1 MPYANRTRVPTEK
14 TRLEIEQLVK
24 KFGAKGFASGW
35 HEGTARVQFFAHGRH
50 VRFTVMTVGDT
61 REGREKWRAL
71 LLLVKA
77 KLVAVD
83 AKIATF
89 EEAFVGDVVLP
100 ETGKTVWESVRE
112 PLKLAYEQNRHIPLL
127 PGAL

>member
-50 VRFTVMTVGDT
+50 VRFTVTTASDT

>member
-1 MPYANRTRVPTEK
+1 MPYANRTRVSTEK
-14 TRLEIEQLVK
+14 TRMEIEQLVK
-24 KFGAKGFASGW
+24 KYGAKGFASGW
-35 HEGTARVQFFAHGRH
+35 HEGTARVQFFAHNRH
-50 VRFTVMTVGDT
+50 VRFTVVAAGDT

-77 KLVAVD
+77 KLVTVD

-89 EEAFVGDVVLP
+89 EEAFVGDIVLP

-112 PLKLAYEQNRHIPLL
+112 PLKLAYETNRHVPLL

>member
-14 TRLEIEQLVK
+14 TRVEIEQLVK

-50 VRFTVMTVGDT
+50 VRFTVMAAGDT

-83 AKIATF
+83 SKIATF
-89 EEAFVGDVVLP
+89 EEVFVGDVVLP

>member
-1 MPYANRTRVPTEK
+1 MTYAAKTKVPSEK
-14 TRLEIEQLVK
+14 TRMDIERLVK
-24 KFGAKGFASGW
+24 KYGAKGFASGW
-35 HEGTARVQFFAHGRH
+35 HDGRAQVQFFAHNRH
-50 VRFTVMTVGDT
+50 VRFTVSTANATAVQE
-61 REGREKWRAL
+61 RERWRAL

-89 EEAFVGDVVLP
+89 EEAFVGDIVLP

-112 PLKLAYEQNRHIPLL
+112 PLRLAYETNKSVPLL
-127 PGAL
+127 GGP

>member
-50 VRFTVMTVGDT
+50 VRFTVMTAGDT